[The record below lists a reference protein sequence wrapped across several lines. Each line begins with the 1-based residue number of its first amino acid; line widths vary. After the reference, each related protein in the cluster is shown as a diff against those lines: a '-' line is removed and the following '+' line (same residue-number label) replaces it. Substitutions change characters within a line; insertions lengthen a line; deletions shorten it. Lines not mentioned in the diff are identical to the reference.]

1 MTMDNNPNPA
11 NEPNTFP
18 PNPTQLP
25 TKPGL
30 PEKEGDEKVDR
41 VDQVADRLAHK
52 GSKTVQDFDKENGK
66 LFSK

>member
-1 MTMDNNPNPA
+1 MTIDINPNPK
-11 NEPNTFP
+11 NEPITFP
-18 PNPTQLP
+18 PHPAQAP

-30 PEKEGDEKVDR
+30 PDTEGDKR

-52 GSKTVQDFDKENGK
+52 GAKAEQEFDKENSK